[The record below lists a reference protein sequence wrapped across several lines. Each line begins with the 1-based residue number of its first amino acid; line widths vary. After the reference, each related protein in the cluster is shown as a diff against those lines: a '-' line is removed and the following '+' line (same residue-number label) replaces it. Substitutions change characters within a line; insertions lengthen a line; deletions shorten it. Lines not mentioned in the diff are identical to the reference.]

1 MSLDIS
7 NWRPTLVCQSDLLT
21 HHGSRNHDSYN
32 FSTFSW
38 YFFSTAC
45 LFTYLYKYI
54 YILLFLKLFLM
65 FYVFLTQVKFHAKK
79 IRISHVINV
88 IYDLGNLD
96 FFPVN
101 QKEGTKFMRHFQ
113 YFQYFQYDFVEI
125 LAPLAKILCKRKY
138 IQLNI

>member
-54 YILLFLKLFLM
+54 YILIFLNLFFM
-65 FYVFLTQVKFHAKK
+65 CYVFLTQVFHANK
-79 IRISHVINV
+79 ISISHVFNV
-88 IYDLGNLD
+88 IYNLGNFD

-101 QKEGTKFMRHFQ
+101 QKAGTKFMRH
-113 YFQYFQYDFVEI
+113 FQYDFVEI
-125 LAPLAKILCKRKY
+125 LAPLAKILCKRKC

>member
-54 YILLFLKLFLM
+54 FILIFLNLFFM
-65 FYVFLTQVKFHAKK
+65 FYVFLTQVKFHANK
-79 IRISHVINV
+79 ISISHVFNV
-88 IYDLGNLD
+88 IYNLGNLD

-101 QKEGTKFMRHFQ
+101 QKAGTKFMRH
-113 YFQYFQYDFVEI
+113 FQYDFVEI
-125 LAPLAKILCKRKY
+125 LAPLAKILCKRKC
-138 IQLNI
+138 IKLNI